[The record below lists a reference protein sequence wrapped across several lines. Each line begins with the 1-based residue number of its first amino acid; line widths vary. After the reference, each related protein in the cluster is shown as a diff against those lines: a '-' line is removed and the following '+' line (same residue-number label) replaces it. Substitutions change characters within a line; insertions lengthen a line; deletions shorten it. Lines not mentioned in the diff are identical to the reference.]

1 MSRTFRR
8 HGRAIRATFG
18 KGELELLRSLRDQLR
33 DTLTAPDPDDPV
45 IKRLFPPAVLG
56 DPEAEREMRALLVD
70 DLLASRLAG
79 LEALVEL
86 LDRATPHRNSVR
98 IDLVEDEP
106 LLVLGVLN
114 DVRLA
119 IGARIDIEALDRDAI
134 ADDDPVQYRLA
145 LMDHLGW
152 WQEQLLAV
160 MSSSPGTLDHPP
172 AAGAPPTAGADPF
185 DDDPFGDGPDDIP
198 PDRQDPS

>member
-8 HGRAIRATFG
+8 HGDAIRATFAR
-18 KGELELLRSLRDQLR
+18 GELELLRSLRDELHAA
-33 DTLTAPDPDDPV
+33 LSAPDPDDPM

-56 DPEAEREMRALLVD
+56 DPEAEREVRALLGD
-70 DLLASRLAG
+70 ELLASRLAG

-86 LDRATPHRNSVR
+86 LDRGTSHRGAVR
-98 IDLVEDEP
+98 LDLVEDEP

-119 IGARIDIEALDRDAI
+119 IGARIDIEALDRESVRE
-134 ADDDPVQYRLA
+134 DDPVAYRLA

-152 WQEQLLAV
+152 WQEQLVAI
-160 MSSSPGTLDHPP
+160 LDP
-172 AAGAPPTAGADPF
+172 AATRYEPLPENGFEDDPF
-185 DDDPFGDGPDDIP
+185 DPGEG
-198 PDRQDPS
+198 S